1 MIDYILYSQFET
13 LETLIIDVRSPGEYK
28 ESHIPG
34 AINIPLLNDEHRR
47 QIGITYKQQGKE
59 VAVDLGYQ
67 LVNPIRESFL
77 IQLIKNAADKNIR
90 IYCARGGLRSQLM
103 SQYFSENGYN
113 VSLLKG
119 GYKAYRNFI
128 LKALASYKNLKIL
141 AGYTGSGKTEV
152 LQEMRSIGAQVLD
165 LEALANHKGS
175 VFGFLGQKVQPS
187 SSHFHNLIYE
197 TIKHYNHEQPIW
209 VESESVNI
217 GKAYL
222 PKELWENMK
231 QSDGIEI
238 LLPVEVRTAHTLKL
252 YGGFDRALLSECI
265 MQLSKRI
272 AKSELTLL
280 CALTE
285 IGDLEPVVERLLKYY
300 DKAYEHGREKRNCQN
315 FVKLNFERLEP
326 KKIAKFLLEKLMH
339 SEDTI
344 A

>member
-1 MIDYILYSQFET
+1 MIDSILYSQFESLKT
-13 LETLIIDVRSPGEYK
+13 PIIDVRSPSEFK
-28 ESHIPG
+28 EGHIPG
-34 AINIPLLNDEHRR
+34 AINIPLLNDDHRR
-47 QIGITYKQQGKE
+47 QIGIAYKQKGKE
-59 VAVDLGYQ
+59 AAITLGYQ

-77 IQLIKNAADKNIR
+77 IQLIDNTSDKNIR

-113 VSLLKG
+113 ITHLKG
-119 GYKAYRNFI
+119 GYKAYRNVV
-128 LKALASYKNLKIL
+128 LKTISSYKNLKIL
-141 AGYTGSGKTEV
+141 AGYTGSGKTEI
-152 LQEMRSIGAQVLD
+152 LNEMMQLGAQVLD
-165 LEALANHKGS
+165 LEHLANHRGS
-175 VFGFLGQKVQPS
+175 AFGFLGQKEQPS
-187 SSHFHNLIYE
+187 SSHFHNLIYDA
-197 TIKHYNHEQPIW
+197 IKHFNHQQPIW

-231 QSDGIEI
+231 QADGIEI
-238 LLPVEVRTAHTLKL
+238 ILPVEVRAAHTLKL
-252 YGGFDRALLSECI
+252 YGGFEKSLLAECI

-272 AKSELTLL
+272 AKSEITLL